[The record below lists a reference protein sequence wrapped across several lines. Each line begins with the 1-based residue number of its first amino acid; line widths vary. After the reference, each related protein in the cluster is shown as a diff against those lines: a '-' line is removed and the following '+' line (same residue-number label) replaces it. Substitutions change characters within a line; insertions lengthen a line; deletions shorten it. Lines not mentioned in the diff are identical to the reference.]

1 GPDQQFHDP
10 PANGLPDRRRAQLQ
24 RLRHRDDV
32 AALRVGARAH
42 RGELLDHLQAGG
54 VGGQHEPP
62 RGRLH
67 RADLHHRDR
76 VAPAHGCAGE
86 PRGLGEPER
95 AAHHCRLLRCA
106 RRHAGQHPGGP
117 RRAEPG
123 HDEHGLDH
131 RGASRT
137 PVRAQHRGPADGL
150 PAAVGMVV
158 AHHRAIKG
166 ALAAASAALVGCAV
180 LSSPAHTPR
189 TGELVALTF
198 HGPGFHPVEMDGYGL
213 ARGPHFPVRA
223 ELPLVS
229 PDLPRYYLENGA
241 PIAYLRGSR
250 PEATLEA
257 AGPEDWS
264 GDVAVHG
271 VGEGWRLDGAGIA
284 EHGRLRATVRA
295 SEPLPDAIDLVE
307 RFTIDWTAEHRGNRL
322 AIGRSANSLYV
333 LRAPP
338 TSPLVHTPLHIAAT
352 NARGVQDEDSIVA
365 RIWHEFTDREVR
377 RVRDGR
383 VLRYYGEWNDK
394 APAEL
399 RRMLVGGTG
408 QCVAW
413 SYLLY

>member
-1 GPDQQFHDP
+1 
-10 PANGLPDRRRAQLQ
+10 
-24 RLRHRDDV
+24 
-32 AALRVGARAH
+32 
-42 RGELLDHLQAGG
+42 
-54 VGGQHEPP
+54 
-62 RGRLH
+62 
-67 RADLHHRDR
+67 
-76 VAPAHGCAGE
+76 
-86 PRGLGEPER
+86 
-95 AAHHCRLLRCA
+95 
-106 RRHAGQHPGGP
+106 
-117 RRAEPG
+117 
-123 HDEHGLDH
+123 
-131 RGASRT
+131 
-137 PVRAQHRGPADGL
+137 
-150 PAAVGMVV
+150 M
-158 AHHRAIKG
+158 
-166 ALAAASAALVGCAV
+166 
-180 LSSPAHTPR
+180 
-189 TGELVALTF
+189 
-198 HGPGFHPVEMDGYGL
+198 
-213 ARGPHFPVRA
+213 
-223 ELPLVS
+223 
-229 PDLPRYYLENGA
+229 
-241 PIAYLRGSR
+241 
-250 PEATLEA
+250 
-257 AGPEDWS
+257 
-264 GDVAVHG
+264 HG

-413 SYLLY
+413 SYLLYAALGSQGIESEIKNVIFYWEEKISETAFVPHELRHLPVKSGNATVNVKFESIKQVELRPNGDKGLPGVTITLLNGKSKDFTLAIDGRIKGQDEFGEVEVPASGLKRLILK